1 MVSVMS
7 KINAQQKI
15 NSRLSNKKRKVSPM
29 YLIIIIA
36 IALILVG
43 GIAVYAF
50 LGVGS
55 KAADANSYNQVVT
68 PDNVKDILAKMASA
82 DKNSIGS
89 YEVNMNTTWTFKNS
103 STPSSDAI
111 VSNNATNSNTV
122 YFKIALK
129 DGGKQVYKSPYM
141 PLGSNL
147 KNIVLDEKLSAG
159 TYPAIVTYY
168 LVDEK
173 FVELSHVSV
182 NMTLTIQN

>member
-1 MVSVMS
+1 MS
-7 KINAQQKI
+7 KISAQQKVNNRI
-15 NSRLSNKKRKVSPM
+15 SSKKRKISPL
-29 YLIIIIA
+29 YLTIIIA
-36 IALILVG
+36 VALILVG

-50 LGVGS
+50 IGVGN

-111 VSNNATNSNTV
+111 VSNSANNSNTV
-122 YFKIALK
+122 YFKITLK
-129 DGGKQVYKSPYM
+129 DGGKQVYKSPII
-141 PLGSNL
+141 PLGSSL

-168 LVDEK
+168 LVDDK
-173 FVELSHVSV
+173 LAELSHVSV